1 MIEDSLSWPKTKIQ
15 GDKIYILSGDCLE
28 GKSMENYLT
37 VPPPLWMSCINISAS
52 HPMQCCPL
60 ELGKGESAYNVHHLV
75 TMKKSTSD
83 LA

>member
-1 MIEDSLSWPKTKIQ
+1 
-15 GDKIYILSGDCLE
+15 
-28 GKSMENYLT
+28 MENYLT

-75 TMKKSTSD
+75 TMKEINV
-83 LA
+83 